1 MIIACKRRDAYING
15 HLTVGAIF
23 MYDLPAPIRFARD
36 RGQIITLDL
45 KVLQSPMNKTEE
57 NLTLQDYMIRR
68 ISRKG
73 DQRRILIN
81 TLLSKL
87 GGQGSK
93 QKKWRTLE
101 KVKALLEYYKEIG
114 FIADFKLEPDA
125 ICIERP
131 VKKRIPAASR

>member
-1 MIIACKRRDAYING
+1 
-15 HLTVGAIF
+15 
-23 MYDLPAPIRFARD
+23 
-36 RGQIITLDL
+36 
-45 KVLQSPMNKTEE
+45 MNKTEE
-57 NLTLQDYMIRR
+57 NLTLQDYLIRR

-73 DQRRILIN
+73 DPRRILIS

-87 GGQGSK
+87 GVQGAR

-101 KVKALLEYYKEIG
+101 KVKSLLEYYKEIG

-125 ICIERP
+125 ICIEQP